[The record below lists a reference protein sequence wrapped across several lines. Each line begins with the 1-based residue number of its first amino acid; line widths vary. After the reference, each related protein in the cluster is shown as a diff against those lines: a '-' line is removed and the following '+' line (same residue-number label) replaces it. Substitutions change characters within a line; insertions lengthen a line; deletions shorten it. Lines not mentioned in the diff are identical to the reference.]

1 MVLIRYVLRRLLLAV
16 LVLLGVTFLTFAVS
30 QLIPGD
36 PARLAA
42 GPHAS
47 EASVQRLRHEYGLDR
62 PWPEQYLNFLTRL
75 TRGDLGRS
83 VQSDRP
89 VLDELRNFFPATMEL
104 TSAAIAIA
112 CGVGIPLGVLSA
124 VWRNSAVDHG
134 VRIFALLGVAVP
146 AFWLGLLLEFVFY
159 YHLGWF
165 PGEGRLGL
173 ATSAPPPHTGLLL
186 VDTLASG
193 DVSAFKDALF
203 HLVLP
208 AIALGYSSL
217 ALVARMTRANLL
229 EVVEED
235 FVRTAQAKGLPR
247 VAVLFKHAL
256 RNALLP
262 TLTIIGLQFGYLLG
276 GTILVESI
284 FAWPGMGTYA
294 LNGIMNLDF
303 PVVLGV
309 TTTVTLVFLTVNL
322 LVDISYSM
330 IDPRVRYA

>member
-1 MVLIRYVLRRLLLAV
+1 M

-62 PWPEQYLNFLTRL
+62 PWPVQYVDFLGRL
-75 TRGDLGRS
+75 SRGDLGRS

-104 TSAAIAIA
+104 TFTAIVIA
-112 CGVGIPLGVLSA
+112 CGVGIPLGVVSA
-124 VWRNSAVDHG
+124 VWRNSTIDHG
-134 VRIFALLGVAVP
+134 VRFFSLLGVAVP

-159 YHLGWF
+159 YHLGWL

-173 ATSAPPPHTGLLL
+173 ATAAPPTHTGLLL

-193 DVSAFKDALF
+193 DVSAFEDALF
-203 HLVLP
+203 HLALP
-208 AIALGYSSL
+208 AIALGYNSL
-217 ALVARMTRANLL
+217 ALVTRMTRANLL
-229 EVVEED
+229 DVLEED

-247 VAVLFKHAL
+247 MVVLLKHAL

-309 TTTVTLVFLTVNL
+309 TTTVTVVFLVVNL